1 MGNSNEFSG
10 LNDMHKGVDK
20 MAQEFQKVMNS
31 NISKLRGITHQV
43 QYKKEKKCRL
53 NKKEAT
59 MYLASDDSHIKVVFS
74 DKEELVNFFEGKK

>member
-1 MGNSNEFSG
+1 MVNSNEFSG
-10 LNDMHKGVDK
+10 LNDMHKGVDQMTK
-20 MAQEFQKVMNS
+20 EFEKVMKF
-31 NISKLRGITHQV
+31 NIGKLKDITHQV